1 MMVRLGD
8 GQTHVIERAARRAD
22 VTDIGARSRQ
32 ACLNSGART
41 AVPTTPV
48 RATRL
53 ASAVRLARVLF
64 LVLPLSPLLFLVLLV
79 LLGVHVC
86 GAELRPGRQR
96 GQGQPEQPLR
106 HGSPAEKPGQCSRE
120 AIERGVFMV
129 GLPEPS
135 GDGLGLRA
143 KIGGE
148 RRFAMAGR
156 SYEDCTL
163 LATGTGDEDIVRV
176 IRDPVNG
183 ANASG
188 ERIPHRSRIADLP

>member
-1 MMVRLGD
+1 MARLTLSNVQPVA
-8 GQTHVIERAARRAD
+8 QTSQILAHAPARHASIPAHVPQFPPHPFGPHVLPVQSGLHVFFFLFFRFRRFFFLFFLFFLASTSVAPNSAPVASAARD
-22 VTDIGARSRQ
+22 SP
-32 ACLNSGART
+32 NSPCAT
-41 AVPTTPV
+41 V
-48 RATRL
+48 RRPKNP
-53 ASAVRLARVLF
+53 ASARAKR
-64 LVLPLSPLLFLVLLV
+64 SN
-79 LLGVHVC
+79 GGC
-86 GAELRPGRQR
+86 TW
-96 GQGQPEQPLR
+96 
-106 HGSPAEKPGQCSRE
+106 S
-120 AIERGVFMV
+120 

-183 ANASG
+183 ANPSG
-188 ERIPHRSRIADLP
+188 ERIPHRSRSEDLP